1 MRIIVSKVIWAVI
14 IILVMGHFATLRHVW
29 EIVWIGLSTCNIFYL
44 QMRFLICTTPSEVND
59 FIIYAKMACI
69 CGDFYVVFISHS
81 WHWGINLWWAVV
93 MDVQSHDPLCQDFDS
108 SLSHSSPPAPSPR
121 KSPNLLL
128 LPSSSP
134 QTN

>member
-1 MRIIVSKVIWAVI
+1 MSRNHYSGDGA
-14 IILVMGHFATLRHVW
+14 FCNTEACLRNCVNW
-29 EIVWIGLSTCNIFYL
+29 FVYTCNIFYL

-81 WHWGINLWWAVV
+81 WHWWINLWWAVV